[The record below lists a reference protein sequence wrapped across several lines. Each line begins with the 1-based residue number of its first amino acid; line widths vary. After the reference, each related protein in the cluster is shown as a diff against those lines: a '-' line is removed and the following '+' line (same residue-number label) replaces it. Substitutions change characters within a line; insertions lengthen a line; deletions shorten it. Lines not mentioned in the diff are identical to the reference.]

1 MGLKFIGAVD
11 NEGRPLE
18 YIGWAPARDLTDAEC
33 AEIGEE
39 KVAALIASNLY
50 AKETPGKPARM
61 AGGNVT
67 PAGKPDGEEG

>member
-1 MGLKFIGAVD
+1 MGLKFVGQLD
-11 NEGRPLE
+11 NNGQPVE

-50 AKETPGKPARM
+50 EADAPVRSSAAKAAKAEQ
-61 AGGNVT
+61 AGS
-67 PAGKPDGEEG
+67 EG

>member
-39 KVAALIASNLY
+39 RIKALIASNLY
-50 AKETPGKPARM
+50 EEDKPAKPVK
-61 AGGNVT
+61 AGAAA
-67 PAGKPDGEEG
+67 PEGEQ